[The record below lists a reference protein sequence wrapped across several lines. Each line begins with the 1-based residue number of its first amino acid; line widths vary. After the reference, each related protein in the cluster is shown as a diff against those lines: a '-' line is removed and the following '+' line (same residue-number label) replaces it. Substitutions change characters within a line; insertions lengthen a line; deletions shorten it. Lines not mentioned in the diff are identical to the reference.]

1 MRRDAIC
8 SHEMVARRPEVL
20 VTLTPDI
27 GKILSAVHSIQLGD
41 RCDVLAALRIAQVR
55 SCLLARSLT
64 RSRAFHLSRVHSQL
78 ALKHRQ
84 NKDQRQRI
92 VLFIGSP
99 IECDK
104 KKLTQLGAWLKKNNV
119 AVDIVSFG
127 ELLENTSLL
136 DEFWKAVNNNDN
148 SRLVVIPHGPHV
160 LSDALSASPILDG
173 AEALGLGLGGVGD
186 GFDTDADESV
196 RMAIE
201 MSILDEQQ
209 RLARAAQASG
219 TDGASATASTATPTT
234 PTPTPTPTTPTA
246 NTNPRATESTSL
258 VTPAGGSSEMDVD
271 DDEALLAAVCKRA
284 PTNSRARTRVHHRLT
299 SLSLSLAVTVRS

>member
-1 MRRDAIC
+1 
-8 SHEMVARRPEVL
+8 
-20 VTLTPDI
+20 
-27 GKILSAVHSIQLGD
+27 
-41 RCDVLAALRIAQVR
+41 
-55 SCLLARSLT
+55 
-64 RSRAFHLSRVHSQL
+64 VHSQL

-219 TDGASATASTATPTT
+219 TASTATPTT